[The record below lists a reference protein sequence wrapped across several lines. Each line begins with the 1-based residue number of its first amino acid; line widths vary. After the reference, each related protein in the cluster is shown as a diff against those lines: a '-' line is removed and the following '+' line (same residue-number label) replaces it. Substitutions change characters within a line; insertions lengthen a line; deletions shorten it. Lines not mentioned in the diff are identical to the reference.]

1 MNYKTML
8 APPDYTRAVDIPL
21 EAVKDRLEMGWRVSS
36 AIDERP
42 VLHNT
47 TPGRHKGRNAFVLA
61 TGPSASMVNADA
73 IFELVKVRKCVTWVV
88 NDPDR
93 VLKGDPF
100 HGADYLLV
108 LDEQYWSDRRAAF
121 GKYLMANPFCLPV
134 LNFDPPERLFRY
146 QKITID
152 TATEAGGAGGAGEY
166 IPNHYFY
173 GKSSGIAAI
182 QMAMHAG
189 CGTIY
194 LLGHDCVAHQGRSH
208 SYGVRR
214 PEEVETKDNPRGYP
228 QGARDMLVSYA
239 VLAQHAKQIGVRIVN
254 LSPISALD
262 CFERQTLAQAVK
274 EVL

>member
-1 MNYKTML
+1 ML
-8 APPDYTRAVDIPL
+8 APPDFTRAVDIPL
-21 EAVKDRLEMGWRVSS
+21 YAVKDRLEMGWKVSS

-47 TPGRHKGRNAFVLA
+47 TPGRHKGRAALVLA

-73 IFELVKVRKCVTWVV
+73 IFDLVKKRKCVTWVV

-100 HGADYLLV
+100 PGADYLLV
-108 LDEQYWSDRRAAF
+108 LDEQYWSDRRAAI

-146 QKITID
+146 QKISID
-152 TATEAGGAGGAGEY
+152 VATEAGGAGEY
-166 IPNHYFY
+166 VANHYFY

-189 CGTIY
+189 CTLIY
-194 LLGHDCVAHQGRSH
+194 LLGHDCIAHQGRSH

-214 PEEVETKDNPRGYP
+214 PEEANATKESPNGYP
-228 QGARDMLVSYA
+228 QGQRDMIASYA
-239 VLAQHAKQIGVRIVN
+239 VLAKHAEQIGVRIVN

-262 CFERQTLAQAVK
+262 CFERRTIAQALK